1 MLFVV
6 GVSHKTAPLTTRE
19 RLAVAPERIPELLDG
34 LLENEGI
41 DEAVLLS
48 TCNRSELYVEAKPQ
62 TKRLLIDW
70 LGHLGGPPEA
80 EWETCYYA
88 RQDSTAARHLFRV
101 AAGLESMV
109 PGETQIQ
116 GQVKTAYQTAHHA
129 TTVGPRL
136 HHLFQHALNT
146 AKAIRTE
153 SSLNTLRSLPY
164 VAAKLAG
171 ERLGGLRGRTAL
183 LIGAGDT
190 VRTLAFH
197 LREQGIDRL
206 LIANR
211 SHDAAASLV
220 ASQGDRALN
229 LADIP
234 ETLAEAD
241 LVVSATTSELPL
253 LDKRSFVHHQ
263 AGKPL
268 LLLDLAVPRDIA
280 PEVAELPDMQLVSV
294 DDLAATIDA
303 SRAARDGAIKEAEAA
318 IEPALVAWRA
328 ARRIRTAVPTICALR
343 AEAAHLRR
351 EALAEAR
358 RIETSRG
365 SDAALEYLASTL
377 TNRLMHAPTVRL
389 REAAAH
395 EENDLITAAHELFAL
410 EPPEEGQSDDA
421 AA

>member
-6 GVSHKTAPLTTRE
+6 GASHKTAPLATRE
-19 RLAVAPERIPELLDG
+19 RLAVAPERVPELLDG
-34 LLENEGI
+34 LLESKDI

-48 TCNRSELYVEAKPQ
+48 TCNRSELYVEARAQ

-80 EWETCYYA
+80 EWENYYYA
-88 RQDSTAARHLFRV
+88 RQDGTAARHLFRV

-109 PGETQIQ
+109 PGETHIQ
-116 GQVKTAYQTAHHA
+116 GQVKTAYQIAHHA
-129 TTVGPRL
+129 ATVGPQL

-146 AKAIRTE
+146 AKAIRTD
-153 SSLNTLRSLPY
+153 SSLNTPRSLPY
-164 VAAKLAG
+164 VATKLAG
-171 ERLGGLRGRTAL
+171 DRLDGLRAKTAL

-197 LREQGIDRL
+197 LREQGIGRL

-211 SHDAAASLV
+211 SHEAAASLL
-220 ASQGDRALN
+220 AAQGDQALT
-229 LADIP
+229 LRDIP
-234 ETLAEAD
+234 AALAEAD
-241 LVVSATTSELPL
+241 LVASATASERPL
-253 LDKRSFVHHQ
+253 LDKRSFRYRQ
-263 AGKPL
+263 PGKPL

-280 PEVAELPDMQLVSV
+280 PEVADLAGIQLVSV

-303 SRAARDGAIKEAEAA
+303 GRATRDGAIEKAEAA
-318 IEPALVAWRA
+318 IEPALIAWRT
-328 ARRIRTAVPTICALR
+328 ARRIRSAVPTICALR

-351 EALAEAR
+351 ETLAEAR
-358 RIETSRG
+358 RIETTRG

-377 TNRLMHAPTVRL
+377 TNRLLHAPTVRL
-389 REAAAH
+389 REAAAR
-395 EENDLITAAHELFAL
+395 EEGNLIAAAHDLFAL
-410 EPPEEGQSDDA
+410 ETSEEDQSDDA